1 MRILLVDGFKDAATP
16 TQIILD
22 ELNHLNLSVSTLNLS
37 DEGFGYY
44 MSKAERDNY
53 HNNDGEN
60 LINPSQIKSAEL
72 IKATDGLILYY
83 PLENGLF
90 PPIVKSWFE
99 RVFIPGVSFTFT
111 KGGRVKGALKNLR
124 CIHFLVLAK
133 PDTIITKRSDP
144 NKSLLRAIRMNAGL
158 RCQTSLS
165 VVNDLNALG
174 IAARNNL
181 ERAKSC

>member
-22 ELNHLNLSVSTLNLS
+22 ELNHLSLSISTLNLS

-144 NKSLLRAIRMNAGL
+144 NKSLLRAPKITLSA
-158 RCQTSLS
+158 SLKAK
-165 VVNDLNALG
+165 LNSFF
-174 IAARNNL
+174 
-181 ERAKSC
+181 KSFTLDILCG

>member
-1 MRILLVDGFKDAATP
+1 MKISNMLRCTIRVSEKCPRPVPQEIVLRRSVNDETSGQ
-16 TQIILD
+16 TQTRK
-22 ELNHLNLSVSTLNLS
+22 SV
-37 DEGFGYY
+37 
-44 MSKAERDNY
+44 K
-53 HNNDGEN
+53 
-60 LINPSQIKSAEL
+60 IKSAEL

-124 CIHFLVLAK
+124 CIHFLVLAEPNAK
-133 PDTIITKRSDP
+133 ITKRSDP
-144 NKSLLRAIRMNAGL
+144 SKSLLRAIRMNAGL